1 MFQRFRS
8 FRAKITALATVTT
21 AVALVL
27 ALGIVITTEYA
38 DARAS
43 ALRNA
48 MVAADIAAEGCAAAL
63 LFDDR
68 EAAEQTLEI
77 LRVEENVLYA
87 AVWRSDGSKL
97 AAMNRGDAEVS
108 QHSQVPGLGHEFV
121 SNTLMVT
128 RPIILEADALGVI
141 HLHYDL
147 RPLRARLAEQSL
159 LLLGVM
165 LVATLLAWFVARHL
179 QRHISEPV
187 QRLVET
193 AKAVSVQQD
202 YSLRAEKL
210 SRDEFGDLTEA
221 FNDMLVQIESRD
233 AALGRARTGLE
244 ERVQERTAEL
254 EKAYLTLQGEM
265 DEREKAQAESQ
276 QAQALLLASI
286 EQSPAGILVA
296 DAPDGRIRIANS
308 AALGVRGVTGDPLV
322 GIPSESH
329 FNWECHH
336 PDGTVYD
343 PADLPLSR
351 ALTVGETVKNME
363 VVVQRED
370 GSERWISANAAPVR
384 NDRGEITAGVV
395 VFLDITE
402 QKRIQGEQKEM
413 QSKLVETSRLA
424 GMAEV
429 ATGVL
434 HNVGNVLNSV
444 NVSATLITDR
454 VQKLALGDLAAVVEL
469 LQSHRETLASYLTE
483 DERGRLI
490 PDFLAELSQS
500 FQTDNETVLEEVQ
513 ALNSSIAH
521 IKDVISTQQSY
532 AKISGATE
540 PLNLRDLLED
550 AIRINEGG
558 FRRHSVQ
565 LVREF
570 EEVPI
575 VITDRHKV
583 LQIVINLLGNAK
595 YALSEQDP
603 ANRLLRIQL
612 QRPPDDE
619 ETVVIRVIDNGV
631 GIPAENMRKIF
642 THGFTTRRDG
652 HGFGLHSG
660 ALSASILG
668 GSLSAAS
675 DGLGCGASFA
685 LELPVRLER
694 SAA

>member
-38 DARAS
+38 DARAA

-48 MVAADIAAEGCAAAL
+48 MVAADMAAEGCAAAL
-63 LFDDR
+63 LFEDR
-68 EAAEQTLEI
+68 EAAEQTLEV
-77 LRVEENVLYA
+77 LRVEENVLHA
-87 AVWRSDGSKL
+87 AVWHSDGNQL
-97 AAMNRGDAEVS
+97 AAMDSAGAT
-108 QHSQVPGLGHEFV
+108 QHDGVPGLGHEFV
-121 SNTLMVT
+121 SNTLIVT
-128 RPIILEADALGVI
+128 RPIILEGEALGVI

-147 RPLRARLAEQSL
+147 RRLQARLAEQAF

-193 AKAVSVQQD
+193 AKAVSAQQD

-210 SRDEFGDLTEA
+210 SRDELGDLTEA

-233 AALGRARTGLE
+233 AALGRARAGLE
-244 ERVQERTAEL
+244 ERVGERTAEL

-286 EQSPAGILVA
+286 EQSPAGILIA

-308 AALGVRGVTGDPLV
+308 AALGVRGATGDSLV
-322 GIPSESH
+322 DLSIESDI
-329 FNWECHH
+329 NWECYH
-336 PDGTVYD
+336 PDGTAYD

-351 ALTVGETVKNME
+351 ALTAGETVKNTE

-370 GSERWISANAAPVR
+370 GSQRWISANAAPVR
-384 NDRGEITAGVV
+384 NDRGEVTAGVV

-402 QKRIQGEQKEM
+402 QKRIEGEQKEM

-454 VQKLALGDLAAVVEL
+454 MQRSAVGDLAAVVEL
-469 LQSHRETLASYLTE
+469 LQGHRETLASYLTE

-490 PDFLAELSQS
+490 PEFLAELSQS
-500 FQTDNETVLEEVQ
+500 FQTDNQTVREEVQ
-513 ALNSSIAH
+513 ALNSSINH
-521 IKDVISTQQSY
+521 IKDIISTQQSY

-540 PLNLRDLLED
+540 PLHLRDVLED

-558 FRRHSVQ
+558 FHRHSVQ

-570 EEVPI
+570 EEVP
-575 VITDRHKV
+575 VVVTDRHKV

-595 YALSEQDP
+595 YALNQQDP

-612 QRPPDDE
+612 QRTADDE
-619 ETVVIRVIDNGV
+619 DSVVIRVIDNGV

-642 THGFTTRRDG
+642 THGFTTRRHG

-660 ALSASILG
+660 ALSASLLG

-675 DGLGCGASFA
+675 EGPGCGATFA
-685 LELPVRLER
+685 LELPVQLKRG
-694 SAA
+694 AA